1 MASDSEKDQKK
12 QRQDQRIVHINIA
25 IAVILLACY
34 LMFAVYFPFPKLH
47 LPTLLDRVVFTLRCL
62 VVSLLTIAGG
72 IMVIACK
79 RYVTSAIN
87 PLDPSGKKFT
97 EQFQRYLQ
105 NTLEQFLVHSFSLI
119 ALSTYLSEDKMHWI
133 PLLVALFV
141 IGRALFFVGYA
152 IDPLK
157 RSIGFGMTW
166 LPNLAVSG
174 YCLYCMC
181 VYGVQAPVN

>member
-1 MASDSEKDQKK
+1 MASDSEKDLKK
-12 QRQDQRIVHINIA
+12 QRQDQRIIHINLV

-47 LPTLLDRVVFTLRCL
+47 LPNLLDRVVFTLRCL
-62 VVSLLTIAGG
+62 VVSLLAIIGG
-72 IMVIACK
+72 IAAVATK
-79 RYVTSAIN
+79 RYGTAAIN

-97 EQFQRYLQ
+97 EQRQMYLQ
-105 NTLEQFLVHSFSLI
+105 NTLEQFLVHSFCLMG
-119 ALSTYLSEDKMHWI
+119 LSTYLSEEKMHWI

-157 RSIGFGMTW
+157 RTVGFGLTW
-166 LPNLAVSG
+166 WPTMAVSG

-181 VYGVQAPVN
+181 VYEMQAPVN